1 MNKNLIFFS
10 ILLSSTFTMAAPK
23 LNIKQAEALQAQIN
37 TLNRPEYFGDSLS

>member
-37 TLNRPEYFGDSLS
+37 TPSKKQ